1 MWFKIAFGVAFAIAA
16 VVASRTARSA
26 TRLHGEPLNQLVH
39 EVPGLVVLRGVLG
52 LVFYSALIG
61 WLVWPRSLS
70 WMYLP
75 IPNSLRWIA
84 VGLLVPVL
92 ALLTASLRALG
103 TNYRGGVGLYGNHS
117 LVNDGPYRRIRHPIY
132 LAFISIM
139 VLVLILSANWVLG
152 VSGLLLVS
160 SIAVVRIPIE
170 ERQLHER
177 FGSAWEAYRAQTG
190 MMLPRLAR

>member
-1 MWFKIAFGVAFAIAA
+1 MWFKLAFGVAFVIAAIAA
-16 VVASRTARSA
+16 SRAARSA
-26 TRLHGEPLNQLVH
+26 TRVHGESLNQLVH
-39 EVPGLVVLRGVLG
+39 EVPVLVAVRGALG
-52 LVFYSALIG
+52 LLFYSALVA

-75 IPNSLRWIA
+75 IPSALRWLA

-103 TNYRGGVGLYGNHS
+103 TNYRGGVGLYGNHT
-117 LVNDGPYRRIRHPIY
+117 LVSGGPYRRIRHPIY

-139 VLVLILSANWVLG
+139 VLVLVLSANWVLG
-152 VSGLLLVS
+152 VSGLLLVT

-170 ERQLHER
+170 ERELHER
-177 FGSAWEAYRAQTG
+177 FGAEWETYRARTG
-190 MMLPRLAR
+190 AILPRIAS